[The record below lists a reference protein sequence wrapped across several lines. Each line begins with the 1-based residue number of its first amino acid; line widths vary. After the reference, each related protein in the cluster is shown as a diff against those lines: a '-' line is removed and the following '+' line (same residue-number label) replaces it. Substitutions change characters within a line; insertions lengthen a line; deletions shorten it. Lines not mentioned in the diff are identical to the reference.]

1 MGDIRWIHDRTHE
14 RALEVAHLFA
24 HLGLEAVDE
33 EVARLSSGG
42 HRAVY
47 EENRRG
53 AAVLSQSDPQVT
65 VFLTRHCLGTRLNCV
80 ARSLPSGISSPAL
93 SGIDDLLV
101 ATVAGCVGYSSVSA
115 LSAPVRLRATLAN
128 RWGVLIAGCLA
139 TAPASY
145 VRSVATVE
153 RHIVDLSTRLRLEG
167 KEPDIL
173 KLVRS
178 RLEARPP
185 ENSGGARSEPPT
197 LNLPPP

>member
-1 MGDIRWIHDRTHE
+1 VTDLTPGAGPKEQMREGGRALLGDPSKLLISHIGLPKLMGAPLRCICPGPGTEGDIRWIQDRTHE

-33 EVARLSSGG
+33 EVARLSPGG

-47 EENRRG
+47 EEYRRG
-53 AAVLSQSDPQVT
+53 AAVLPQSDPQVK

-101 ATVAGCVGYSSVSA
+101 AAVAGCAGYSSVSA

-128 RWGVLIAGCLA
+128 R
-139 TAPASY
+139 
-145 VRSVATVE
+145 
-153 RHIVDLSTRLRLEG
+153 
-167 KEPDIL
+167 
-173 KLVRS
+173 
-178 RLEARPP
+178 
-185 ENSGGARSEPPT
+185 
-197 LNLPPP
+197 